1 MQTKVL
7 VKSKTTIEPFEQGVI
22 AMEIAL
28 SNMPASHNKK
38 TLKHLATNHAIGF
51 SRHLVQRLFHFD
63 SFFFVNF

>member
-22 AMEIAL
+22 AMETAL

-38 TLKHLATNHAIGF
+38 TPKHLATNHAIGF
-51 SRHLVQRLFHFD
+51 ARLVL
-63 SFFFVNF
+63 